1 MKRRGWIPSRLVGRT
16 PAFSVENASGFLR
29 GKGLAAL
36 VMATAPETAL
46 RNLFDAHRALAE
58 AQSAV
63 LDVAQDDLVRALRD
77 ELAKTAKVDD
87 EDEASR
93 RYVAIAEVL
102 AELEGPVVVET
113 LIDVL
118 DLDDADAR
126 QVAGE
131 SLVGLAA
138 DRFKEVAQVVEK
150 QLTTRPH
157 ESAALRELP
166 YVFAMIPEGSSV
178 KLLEKFLVHPD
189 AEVVAAAIEALVE
202 IGDPM
207 AARALETLKRD
218 KREVS
223 VEDDGEEPQDVT
235 IGELAQE
242 ALTLLR
248 GGGR

>member
-1 MKRRGWIPSRLVGRT
+1 
-16 PAFSVENASGFLR
+16 
-29 GKGLAAL
+29 
-36 VMATAPETAL
+36 MAMNPETAL
-46 RNLFDAHRALAE
+46 QALFQAHRALAE
-58 AQSAV
+58 SQQAV
-63 LDVAQDDLVRALRD
+63 LDIPQDDLVRGLRA
-77 ELAKTAKVDD
+77 ELERASQVGD
-87 EDEASR
+87 EDESSR

-102 AELEGPVVVET
+102 AELEGPAVVEM

-131 SLVGLAA
+131 SLVGLAS

-150 QLTTRPH
+150 QLATRAA
-157 ESAALRELP
+157 ESSALRELP

-178 KLLEKFLVHPD
+178 KLLEKFLAHPE
-189 AEVVAAAIEALVE
+189 AEVVASAIEALVE

-207 AARALETLKRD
+207 AARALEGLKRD